1 MKNYTNYLIIIFLFI
16 LFDAFQRSFH
26 HAFYVGDVKNSII
39 EFLRALFFYM
49 FIFIIKSWFYIPVA
63 ALFLIVSSIFKRDQ
77 LFFIIGGLVMASGF
91 YLSYCKLYSP
101 DESGSLEF
109 YIRILVYSFMG
120 AYFGSV
126 RFKTIDKTL

>member
-1 MKNYTNYLIIIFLFI
+1 MKNYTNYLVIILLFI
-16 LFDAFQRSFH
+16 LFDAFQRSFY

-63 ALFLIVSSIFKRDQ
+63 AFFLIVSNIFKRDQ
-77 LFFIIGGLVMASGF
+77 FFFIIGGLVMASGF
-91 YLSYCKLYSP
+91 YLSYCKLYAL
-101 DESGSLEF
+101 DKIGSLEF
-109 YIRILVYSFMG
+109 YIRIIVYSLMG

-126 RFKTIDKTL
+126 RFKTMDKTL